1 MGVLQELS
9 LLTGIISKTALP
21 GTIITIFFFFTSCYI
36 LYSIS
41 SFPFFV
47 KTTFSHIDSVKS
59 VVHVLPGVSGA
70 LEMGGE
76 VNNAALLE
84 FQGHINRFQVR

>member
-1 MGVLQELS
+1 M
-9 LLTGIISKTALP
+9 
-21 GTIITIFFFFTSCYI
+21 
-36 LYSIS
+36 
-41 SFPFFV
+41 

-76 VNNAALLE
+76 VNKAALLE
-84 FQGHINRFQVR
+84 FQGHINRFQVQ